1 MNALKTNA
9 VLQNGKYRIEGV
21 LGQGGFGITYLASQ
35 VALVLV
41 AEIAL
46 AIIIHESIGGRWQ
59 STEILYYQAIGYSLT
74 TTTSWLFA
82 PSVAFML
89 FWLVNQCKSNR
100 ALLVA
105 RYAVFPSMLLYLV
118 YPIVPCIIPW
128 LRVIESKLG
137 VEFLSSLTPQYTCA
151 LSFALLFLS
160 ALAFTMKMPKE
171 K

>member
-82 PSVAFML
+82 PSVAFIL

-105 RYAVFPSMLLYLV
+105 RYAVFPSMLLVLV
-118 YPIVPCIIPW
+118 YPVVPNIIPW
-128 LRVIESKLG
+128 FTIFESNVGAK
-137 VEFLSSLTPQYTCA
+137 FFYSLTPQYTCA